1 MLPLLLALQRMNLVI
16 ALAWVTMVTFSFT
29 LYVLPKTRGVKKL
42 RNGILFV
49 DILTV
54 FLSYL
59 VQVIFTL
66 ICSQINYK

>member
-29 LYVLPKTRGVKKL
+29 LYVLRKTRGVKKL

-49 DILTV
+49 DILSV

-59 VQVIFTL
+59 VQVIVTL